1 MNEILFNILSVVVT
15 TIILPLISM
24 IGGKLINWLSTKIK
38 NEKAGNLIGTTTE
51 IVINAVKSVFQTYV
65 DSLKKEGEFGKESQ
79 LVALNKAKE
88 VAISQMTEEVKEF
101 IRENYG
107 DLDAW
112 LNTQIEAT
120 IDTLKKQIIAKLPLD
135 SNFPEAFLMKY

>member
-1 MNEILFNILSVVVT
+1 MNEILLNILSVVVT
-15 TIILPLISM
+15 AIILPLISM
-24 IGGKLINWLSTKIK
+24 VGGKLINLLSAKIK
-38 NEKAGNLIGTTTE
+38 NEKAGNLIGTATE

-65 DSLKKEGEFGKESQ
+65 DSLKKEGKFDKESQ

-88 VAISQMTEEVKEF
+88 VAISQMTEDVKEF

-120 IDTLKKQIIAKLPLD
+120 IDTLKNK
-135 SNFPEAFLMKY
+135 

>member
-1 MNEILFNILSVVVT
+1 MNEILLNILSVIVT
-15 TIILPLISM
+15 AIILPLISM
-24 IGGKLINWLSTKIK
+24 VGGKLINWLSAKIK
-38 NEKAGNLIGTTTE
+38 NEKAGILIGTATE

-65 DSLKKEGEFGKESQ
+65 DSLKKEGKFDKESQ

-88 VAISQMTEEVKEF
+88 VAISQMTEDVKEF

-120 IDTLKKQIIAKLPLD
+120 IDTLKNK
-135 SNFPEAFLMKY
+135 